1 MKPYY
6 EQMIKRTFLDFTQT
20 SRFLEAPVIFN
31 KAEGAYLWDINGKR
45 YFDAIGGIFV
55 ASLGHRHPRVMEAMR
70 KQMELLTFVPPFHGI
85 ADVTLEFIKRLGEVT
100 PGNLNY
106 IKSFS
111 GGSESVE
118 AALKL
123 VRQYYKQTG
132 RPDKMK
138 CITNYLSYHGATFAT
153 MSAGGSPRKIKSEP
167 HMSGFV
173 KMYSPKQL
181 RDNFSTWEET
191 CRFCANLFEKTI
203 LAENPDTIGAVLVEP
218 ICNTAGIITPT
229 AEYFRIIRNLC
240 DKYGIILIFDEVLTG
255 FGKTGDMFAAQ
266 TYGVVPDIICSGK
279 GLSSGAVPMSAFMV
293 REDITDVFLGE
304 EKDNIN
310 FAHGHTYAAFPLANA
325 VGIEVINILEEEK
338 LPARA
343 RVMGERIRQ
352 RLEGLKELGIVREVR
367 GKGILLGVEIV
378 EDATTNKPFSA
389 EKNFGNALKR
399 TAIKNGVILRIDHD
413 WFAVA
418 PPLIC
423 TDAQIEEM
431 CDLITKSVHEA
442 LDMIC
447 PSRRNN
453 NKPAKGKQ
461 K

>member
-20 SRFLEAPVIFN
+20 SRFLENPVIFN
-31 KAEGAYLWDINGKR
+31 KAEGPYLWDIDGKR

-85 ADVTLEFIKRLGEVT
+85 SDITLEFIKRLGEVT

-111 GGSESVE
+111 GGSESIE

-138 CITNYLSYHGATFAT
+138 CITNNLSYHGATFGA
-153 MSAGGSPRKIKSEP
+153 MSAGGSLRKVKSEP
-167 HMSGFV
+167 HMPGFI

-181 RDNFSTWEET
+181 RDSFDSWEET
-191 CRFCANLFEKTI
+191 CRFCAKLFEKTI
-203 LAENPDTIGAVLVEP
+203 LCENPDTIGAVLIEP

-229 AEYFRIIRNLC
+229 EEYFRIIRSIC
-240 DKYGIILIFDEVLTG
+240 DKYNILLIFDEVLTG

-266 TYGVVPDIICSGK
+266 TFGVIPDIICGGK

-293 REDITDVFLGE
+293 RDDIAGAFYGP

-310 FAHGHTYAAFPLANA
+310 FAHGHTYAGFPLANA
-325 VGIEVINILEEEK
+325 VAVEVLNILEEER
-338 LPARA
+338 LPEKARK
-343 RVMGERIRQ
+343 MGEYIRN
-352 RLEGLKELGIVREVR
+352 RLEGIKQLGIVREVR
-367 GKGILLGVEIV
+367 GKGILFGVEIV
-378 EDATTNKPFSA
+378 EDTMTNKPFPQ
-389 EKNFGNALKR
+389 EENFGDALKR
-399 TAIKNGVILRIDHD
+399 TAIKNGVILRIDSD

-423 TDAQIEEM
+423 TDGQLEEM
-431 CDLITKSVHEA
+431 CYLIEKSVKEA
-442 LDMIC
+442 LELIHLK
-447 PSRRNN
+447 R
-453 NKPAKGKQ
+453 KGQ
-461 K
+461 

>member
-20 SRFLEAPVIFN
+20 SRFLETPVIFN
-31 KAEGAYLWDINGKR
+31 RAEGPYLWDIAGKR

-70 KQMELLTFVPPFHGI
+70 KQMEILTFVPPFHGI
-85 ADVTLEFIKRLGEVT
+85 ADVTLEFIKRLGEVS

-111 GGSESVE
+111 GGSESIE

-138 CITNYLSYHGATFAT
+138 CITNYLSYHGATFAA
-153 MSAGGSPRKIKSEP
+153 MSAGGSPRKVKFEPQMPGFIKQ
-167 HMSGFV
+167 
-173 KMYSPKQL
+173 YSPKQL
-181 RDNFSTWEET
+181 RDYFPSWEET
-191 CRFCANLFEKTI
+191 CRFCANLLEKTI
-203 LAENPDTIGAVLVEP
+203 LGEGPGTVGAVLVEP

-229 AEYFRIIRNLC
+229 QEYFKIIRATC
-240 DKYGIILIFDEVLTG
+240 DKYDVMLIFDEVLTG

-266 TYGVVPDIICSGK
+266 TFGVTPDIICAGK
-279 GLSSGAVPMSAFMV
+279 GLSSGAIPVGAFMV
-293 REDITDVFLGE
+293 REDIADVFYGP
-304 EKDNIN
+304 EKDNVN
-310 FAHGHTYAAFPLANA
+310 FAHGHTFAGFPLANA
-325 VGIEVINILEEEK
+325 VAIEVINVLEEEK
-338 LPARA
+338 LPERA
-343 RVMGERIRQ
+343 RVMGAYIKQ
-352 RLEGLKELGIVREVR
+352 RLEGLNEYGIVREVR

-378 EDATTNKPFSA
+378 KDSTTNKPFRP
-389 EKNFGNALKR
+389 EENFGDALKR
-399 TAIKNGVILRIDHD
+399 TAIANGVILRIDHD

-423 TDAQIEEM
+423 TNAQLAEM
-431 CDLITKSVHEA
+431 CDLIVKSVKEA
-442 LDMIC
+442 L
-447 PSRRNN
+447 
-453 NKPAKGKQ
+453 AKIYSVRKGR
-461 K
+461 